1 LREEAVSPDRG
12 KWMPKKPQAALDDTR
27 RSAPVIRERAADR
40 KRPGAQPG
48 SDVIAAPED
57 ADRPSGRALRR
68 PKAKQVANPRP
79 EPDVIAVLEVAA
91 DSQRAVHRQLKK
103 FSRRTNVSDRAVYIL
118 HLIEIGLNRPSLL
131 IDYFDVLPSTITTET
146 DKLVEAELI
155 VREPDPADRRV
166 IRLVLTD
173 RGRALA
179 GEAMAL
185 INQMFLPRV
194 RNVPEAELRACL
206 NTLRKIVYP
215 VDPAPEG
222 AEGAPAAKPRGKA
235 VG

>member
-1 LREEAVSPDRG
+1 MS
-12 KWMPKKPQAALDDTR
+12 KKPEAALADAKRSPR
-27 RSAPVIRERAADR
+27 RSPRGQA
-40 KRPGAQPG
+40 G

-57 ADRPSGRALRR
+57 AAQPSARAARQ
-68 PKAKQVANPRP
+68 PKSARKRAPNEKP
-79 EPDVIAVLEVAA
+79 EPNVIAVLEVAA

-118 HLIEIGLNRPSLL
+118 HLIELGLNRPSLL

-146 DKLVEAELI
+146 DKLVEADLI

-166 IRLVLTD
+166 IRLALTD

-185 INQMFLPRV
+185 INKMFLPRV
-194 RNVPEAELRACL
+194 RNVPEEELRACL

-215 VDPAPEG
+215 VDPAPEE
-222 AEGAPAAKPRGKA
+222 AESAATAKA
-235 VG
+235 RRKSAGQASKIPQAH

>member
-1 LREEAVSPDRG
+1 
-12 KWMPKKPQAALDDTR
+12 M
-27 RSAPVIRERAADR
+27 
-40 KRPGAQPG
+40 
-48 SDVIAAPED
+48 
-57 ADRPSGRALRR
+57 
-68 PKAKQVANPRP
+68 P
-79 EPDVIAVLEVAA
+79 EPNVIAVLEVAA

-118 HLIEIGLNRPSLL
+118 HLIELGLNRPSLL

-146 DKLVEAELI
+146 DKLVEADLI

-166 IRLVLTD
+166 IRLTLTD

-185 INQMFLPRV
+185 INKMFLPRV
-194 RNVPEAELRACL
+194 RNVPEEELRACL

-215 VDPAPEG
+215 VDPAPEE
-222 AEGAPAAKPRGKA
+222 AESAPTAKPRRKGA
-235 VG
+235 A